1 MRYSLKNGTAEIVP
15 KSNQE
20 RKLSDKG
27 KNMLKEKLKEIE
39 EFNTSNMCAAFKK
52 LNTSNATRKEK
63 RARCFICK
71 KRGHVLWTSKAN
83 IGVELKYPEIVHVK
97 TDYMVEG
104 SDEGNWNR
112 IWYVGSAYKN
122 HMSPVKSL
130 FKRLKYG
137 FKMLD
142 VEEDERKFIFSYG
155 VREATV
161 ETKEGTMVIP
171 NVFYTPEITM
181 NVLSMERLENQ
192 DYMVTRKH
200 NRCIVRYMF
209 DEKKDTVDMEE
220 ETGMD
225 CGKSSRMIEEHN
237 KYLEE
242 YFDSIDPKEKCSLI
256 KGMEDLKIEKK
267 DFYDYVDDQYL
278 SMNGTL
284 YAMKVNTFPRFI
296 SFLDLIKINKL
307 VYENWEVLG
316 KKFMEMIQWFY
327 LGYLGRDAL
336 GELPPV
342 IRVIKVDFLGLYKFV
357 DNLGGYMNVEFN
369 NQWSEIARLL
379 GLTQEDRAAIKEC
392 YKEYIGMVKVYY
404 EKAKRSRQVRP
415 GIVVGLEAPQAF
427 ARTSAEVE
435 ESPNGTQD
443 GIAEDGVKTEESNAN
458 RTTNNDAS
466 SDDSLVIIT

>member
-1 MRYSLKNGTAEIVP
+1 
-15 KSNQE
+15 
-20 RKLSDKG
+20 
-27 KNMLKEKLKEIE
+27 
-39 EFNTSNMCAAFKK
+39 
-52 LNTSNATRKEK
+52 
-63 RARCFICK
+63 
-71 KRGHVLWTSKAN
+71 
-83 IGVELKYPEIVHVK
+83 
-97 TDYMVEG
+97 
-104 SDEGNWNR
+104 
-112 IWYVGSAYKN
+112 
-122 HMSPVKSL
+122 
-130 FKRLKYG
+130 
-137 FKMLD
+137 
-142 VEEDERKFIFSYG
+142 
-155 VREATV
+155 
-161 ETKEGTMVIP
+161 MVIP

-181 NVLSMERLENQ
+181 NGLSMERLENQ

-225 CGKSSRMIEEHN
+225 CEKSSRMIEEHN

-278 SMNGTL
+278 SMNMTL

-327 LGYLGRDAL
+327 LGYLGQDAL

-342 IRVIKVDFLGLYKFV
+342 I
-357 DNLGGYMNVEFN
+357 E
-369 NQWSEIARLL
+369 SEIARLL
-379 GLTQEDRAAIKEC
+379 GLTQEDRDAIKEC

-404 EKAKRSRQVRP
+404 EEVKRSRQVRP

-443 GIAEDGVKTEESNAN
+443 GIAEDGVKTEESNAD